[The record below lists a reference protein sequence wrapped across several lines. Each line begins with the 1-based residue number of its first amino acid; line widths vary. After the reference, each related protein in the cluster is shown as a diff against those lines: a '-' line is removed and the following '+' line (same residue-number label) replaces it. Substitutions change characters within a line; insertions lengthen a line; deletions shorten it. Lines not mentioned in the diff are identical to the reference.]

1 MKQDWQTVSISLQ
14 FPAASPV
21 AIEKIHPSKKYL
33 KNCRAFKT
41 LLDLKVKKISLQLEL
56 IVSLLSPYLKHKTIQ
71 NWQGQKKG
79 NFCLFF
85 KFWQS
90 AYDNLTFKEKAC
102 EMSLLLSLM

>member
-33 KNCRAFKT
+33 KNCRTFKT
-41 LLDLKVKKISLQLEL
+41 LLDLKVKKMSLQLEL

-71 NWQGQKKG
+71 NWQGQKKRV
-79 NFCLFF
+79 
-85 KFWQS
+85 
-90 AYDNLTFKEKAC
+90 TFVYFSSFG
-102 EMSLLLSLM
+102 SLRMTI